1 MTTLGRR
8 PSRSNPEAAD
18 PCFFSATPL
27 FASFVNQVFRG
38 TVVRGRGE
46 LQMADIYYNEVMHPL
61 VGGYFGSLAEV
72 RETIEEFGGS
82 LGEVTPEH
90 PEWRLVE
97 HTRRSLDGD
106 READRF
112 HRLTYQDEQPTD
124 VERWA
129 FSFATE
135 DVLFNGVL
143 IRDPDTGDWDEES
156 PLVMTNRIAQTFWT
170 SPDLIDLAEKVV
182 KNTRGSVNDRT
193 EAIAQHR
200 RDAQAAAVAKA
211 EATEREAAVIA
222 AAMAPRTRWQRF
234 REALFGRD

>member
-1 MTTLGRR
+1 
-8 PSRSNPEAAD
+8 
-18 PCFFSATPL
+18 
-27 FASFVNQVFRG
+27 
-38 TVVRGRGE
+38 
-46 LQMADIYYNEVMHPL
+46 MADIYYNEVMHPL

-106 READRF
+106 RQADRF
-112 HRLTYQDEQPTD
+112 HRLTYQDEQLGD
-124 VERWA
+124 AERWA
-129 FSFATE
+129 FSFATQ

-143 IRDPDTGDWDEES
+143 IRDLDTGDWDEGS
-156 PLVMTNRIAQTFWT
+156 PLVMTNRIEQTFWT

-182 KNTRGSVNDRT
+182 QNTRGNVNDQT

-200 RDAQAAAVAKA
+200 LDAQAAAVAKA
-211 EATEREAAVIA
+211 EAAEREAAVIA
-222 AAMAPRTRWQRF
+222 AALAPRSRLQRF
-234 REALFGRD
+234 REVLFGRD